1 MPGRLVETTSREA
14 LRRAYADMPRRS
26 SGEVTSRSARPPQRR
41 LFRPTTPVA
50 GESLRGLVARACA
63 RNFVPNSW
71 GVLKYLG
78 LPNRNRVL
86 VSEDPNIKPS
96 QLAYALR
103 THEEEIVSRRYEPMG
118 ANHFLFF
125 GLDLHGSAIETR
137 LRRFSPT
144 SLIELP
150 IHRAV
155 WELRDL
161 PFCPF
166 GWDIL
171 QDRCHCEGENG
182 IIQGWTRTLSGVE
195 CCDQCGD
202 PLSRLASI
210 PVPEHMRRDLS
221 LLLTLVGSTDE
232 ERGLGLA
239 LPEKLARM
247 DRSRLFKIVC
257 RLAQAISEEP
267 EYDRE
272 DPESCL
278 TRCENLRAA
287 CRAMIEWPTG
297 IHDIKPA
304 AHFSPAAWSRL
315 VTAYVSCGYGSNE
328 TSSATSAQDGPVGDA
343 SAFELLGMRPAAV
356 ESGIKDETLEEFWK
370 AGVFTKHRRA
380 HGDRM
385 LPAVERGELMEFAA
399 RWHDRIKSETFAY
412 QLGIS
417 HHGVEQLIALGM
429 VSATAPALP
438 GQPLSL
444 TSSEAAGFVEQ
455 VRSNAMSSIP
465 CSIPLRE
472 AALVIGGR
480 LKPWGPIFA
489 ALLDQTI
496 PYTVSEDG
504 ASLLDRIAIQEADAG
519 LLSTLRFDRD
529 DHPDFQFADR
539 MMQNDALATLNTTK
553 RSAAILAGLKTQ
565 GVNPKT
571 YALTD
576 VEKRAAK
583 VMTLAEIGAVLQLDI
598 VSTRHRLKNV
608 GLQPL
613 LAGAYDRSFVEP
625 YLEVIAKL
633 GAPGR
638 NRTRAKR
645 QFERFMMRNTA
656 EKSENDAAQSRA
668 YVKNSL

>member
-1 MPGRLVETTSREA
+1 MSGKSAPAYTPSRQF
-14 LRRAYADMPRRS
+14 LRRAYADLPRRS
-26 SGEVTSRSARPPQRR
+26 SAHPTEQPVGGPRRR
-41 LFRPTTPVA
+41 LFRATTPVA

-63 RNFVPNSW
+63 HNYVPNSW

-86 VSEDPNIKPS
+86 VSEDPNILAAN
-96 QLAYALR
+96 LAYALQ
-103 THEEEIVSRRYEPMG
+103 TTEEEIIDRRYQTLG
-118 ANHFLFF
+118 SNHFSFF
-125 GLDLHGSAIETR
+125 GLDLHGSSIETR
-137 LRRFSPT
+137 VRRFSPT
-144 SLIELP
+144 SLIDHP
-150 IHRAV
+150 VHRAV

-166 GWDIL
+166 GWDVL

-182 IIQGWTRTLSGVE
+182 IIQGWTRTLSGVD
-195 CCDQCGD
+195 CCDKCGE
-202 PLSRLASI
+202 PLSKLEPI
-210 PVPEHMRRDLS
+210 PVPEHMHRDLS
-221 LLLTLVGSTDE
+221 LLLTLVGSTNE
-232 ERGLGLA
+232 ERSLGLA
-239 LPEKLARM
+239 LPEQLART
-247 DRSRLFKIVC
+247 DRGKLFKIVL
-257 RLAQAISEEP
+257 RLTQAISEEP

-278 TRCENLRAA
+278 TRSENLRAA
-287 CRAMIEWPTG
+287 CQAMIGWPTG
-297 IHDIKPA
+297 IHEIEPA

-328 TSSATSAQDGPVGDA
+328 ISSTASAQDGVVVDA

-356 ESGIKDETLEEFWK
+356 ESGIKDDTLEEFWK
-370 AGVFTKHRRA
+370 AGAFTKHRRT

-399 RWHDRIKSETFAY
+399 RWHDRIKSENFAY

-417 HHGVEQLIALGM
+417 HHGVEQLIALGV

-455 VRSNAMSSIP
+455 VRSNAMSSMP

-472 AALVIGGR
+472 AVLVIGGH

-496 PYTVSEDG
+496 PYTMSEDG
-504 ASLLDRIAIQEADAG
+504 ASLLDGISIQEADAG
-519 LLSTLRFDRD
+519 LLSTLRFDRA

-565 GVNPKT
+565 GINPKT
-571 YALTD
+571 YALKD
-576 VEKRAAK
+576 VEKRAAE
-583 VMTLAEIGAVLQLDI
+583 VMTLAEIGATLDLDI

-613 LAGAYDRSFVEP
+613 LAGAYDRSIIQP
-625 YLEVIAKL
+625 HLEVIAKL

-645 QFERFMMRNTA
+645 QFERFLLKNQCQG
-656 EKSENDAAQSRA
+656 AAD
-668 YVKNSL
+668 